1 MSKTYRVKNNKNG
14 WLYDCVQYLRT
25 FIYSLFI
32 CGLILI
38 SLFVLAACEKPKQPK
53 KVVPYNGPIEEINDV
68 KLLYSEAAK
77 LKVKLTT
84 AKQFRYINDDRR
96 YPKPVSIVFYNPTG
110 EEITTIRSD
119 SGRYDKAKDVYV
131 VMGNVI
137 VVNKQK
143 QEKLLTPELNWKP
156 QTKKVF
162 TDKRVTILSQLTGEK
177 LYGIGLDAN
186 QDFSQYSIRKP
197 TGIFNMEGGI

>member
-1 MSKTYRVKNNKNG
+1 MEKVAFRKKG
-14 WLYDCVQYLRT
+14 RRT
-25 FIYSLFI
+25 KWVSAVFYSSF
-32 CGLILI
+32 I
-38 SLFVLAACEKPKQPK
+38 SLLVLSLVACEEKKQAK
-53 KVVPYNGPIEEINDV
+53 KVNPYSGPIEEINDV

-84 AKQFRYINDDRR
+84 AKQFRYTNENRR
-96 YPKPVSIVFYNPTG
+96 YPKPVYIVFYSPTG
-110 EEITTIRSD
+110 EEVTTIRSD
-119 SGRYDKAKDVYV
+119 SGRYDKAKDLYI
-131 VMGNVI
+131 VMGNVV

-177 LYGIGLDAN
+177 LYGIGLDAT